1 MKKWMTVCALC
12 FVFFLLVSCQ
22 QKDAVPDTAKKLKAP
37 LTGLKTEQKATERRP
52 VAVVVN
58 NHPKA
63 RPQSGLSKA
72 DIVIEALAE
81 GQITRFLAI
90 FQSQMPETVGPVRSA
105 REYFVTL
112 SNGFDSIF
120 VHHGWSP
127 GAKKQ
132 LESGAADY
140 MNGLDFDGSLFWRAD
155 FSKPPHNSY
164 TSYDYIKKAAEQK
177 GYKLKQETNP
187 LLFQTS
193 DAKPANESYN
203 VRVDYGTKNVT
214 NLVEY
219 NYDKKAK
226 SYTRSSDGVITTD
239 RETGKP
245 VAMQNIFIVEA
256 SHHIIDQ
263 DGRRDID
270 LESGGKGL
278 LFQHGNVIET
288 DWKQVNGRIVPI
300 KDGKWLPFV
309 PGKTW
314 INIVPDLD
322 AASISKGEGV

>member
-1 MKKWMTVCALC
+1 MKRWKTVCMLC
-12 FVFFLLVSCQ
+12 FAFLLLAACRQNNADQVQ
-22 QKDAVPDTAKKLKAP
+22 PKEAEAP
-37 LTGLKTEQKATERRP
+37 LTGLKTEQKLAERRP
-52 VAVVVN
+52 IAVAVN

-72 DIVIEALAE
+72 DVVIEALAE
-81 GQITRFLAI
+81 GRITRFLAI
-90 FQSQMPETVGPVRSA
+90 FQSEMPETVGPVRSA

-112 SNGFDSIF
+112 SSGFNGIF

-132 LESGAADY
+132 LESGAYDY
-140 MNGLDFDGSLFWRAD
+140 INGLDFDGSLFWRAD

-164 TSYDYIKKAAEQK
+164 TSYDNIRKAAEQK
-177 GYKLKQETNP
+177 GYKLNGKTEP
-187 LLFQTS
+187 LPFQTS
-193 DAKPANESYN
+193 DAKPGNETYN
-203 VRVDYGTKNVT
+203 IRIDYGTQNVT

-219 NYDKKAK
+219 DYDKKADT
-226 SYTRSSDGVITTD
+226 YTRSSDGVKATD

-245 VAMQNIFIVEA
+245 LAMHNIFIVEA
-256 SHHIIDQ
+256 GHRMTDK
-263 DGRRDID
+263 DGRRAIDIQ
-270 LESGGKGL
+270 SGGKGL
-278 LFQHGNVIET
+278 LLQHGDVMES
-288 DWKQVNGRIVPI
+288 DWEYKDGRILPVKGGEI
-300 KDGKWLPFV
+300 LPFV

>member
-1 MKKWMTVCALC
+1 MKKWMAVCMLC
-12 FVFFLLVSCQ
+12 FAFFLLVSCQ
-22 QKDAVPDTAKKLKAP
+22 QKDSLPGKTTKPKAP
-37 LTGLKTEQKATERRP
+37 LTGLKTEQKVTERRP
-52 VAVVVN
+52 VAVVMN

-63 RPQSGLSKA
+63 RPQSGLDKA

-81 GQITRFLAI
+81 GQITRFLAV

-127 GAKKQ
+127 GAKEQ
-132 LESGAADY
+132 LESGAADNI
-140 MNGLDFDGSLFWRAD
+140 NGLDFDGSLFWRAD

-164 TSYDYIKKAAEQK
+164 TSYKYIKKAAEQK
-177 GYKLKQETNP
+177 GYELNGETNALP
-187 LLFQTS
+187 FQTS
-193 DAKPANESYN
+193 EAKPSNESYN

-219 NYDKKAK
+219 DYDKKADA
-226 SYTRSSDGVITTD
+226 YTRSSDGVTTTD

-263 DGRRDID
+263 DGRRGIDI
-270 LESGGKGL
+270 ESGGKGL
-278 LFQHGNVIET
+278 LIQHGNAIET
-288 DWKQVNGRIVPI
+288 DWKNESGRILPV
-300 KDGKWLPFV
+300 KDGKVLPFV

-322 AASISKGEGV
+322 AASTSKGEGV